1 MHLENERIAHDAV
14 RYLTKFC
21 LNLWHNR
28 STDHRPWRCVM
39 SKIIEAI
46 LYLAPARSKE
56 ASPLLT
62 IILFC
67 GCGLMLSLW
76 AMVLGVSFPV
86 AE

>member
-1 MHLENERIAHDAV
+1 V
-14 RYLTKFC
+14 
-21 LNLWHNR
+21 
-28 STDHRPWRCVM
+28 